1 MGRRQDLHEILVRL
15 FDGIVN
21 PNTGRY
27 VEPCVKYQPGA
38 STTLTYPAIVY
49 KLDDMP
55 AIYANN
61 KPYHW
66 DHRYEIQ
73 IIDRDPESPLRERAV
88 QLPMCRFERPFVSD
102 NLYHFVFE
110 IYY

>member
-15 FDGIVN
+15 FDGTIAN
-21 PNTGRY
+21 
-27 VEPCVKYQPGA
+27 PCVKYQPGP
-38 STTLTYPAIVY
+38 SVTLTYPAIVY
-49 KLDDMP
+49 KLDDIP
-55 AIYANN
+55 SIFANN

-66 DHRYEIQ
+66 DHRYQ
-73 IIDRDPESPLRERAV
+73 VTVIDRDPESKLREKMVA
-88 QLPMCRFERPFVSD
+88 LPLCRFTQAFVSN

>member
-1 MGRRQDLHEILVRL
+1 MGRRQDLHEILVSQYRSL
-15 FDGIVN
+15 EYPVK
-21 PNTGRY
+21 
-27 VEPCVKYQPGA
+27 PCVKYQPGPDVV
-38 STTLTYPAIVY
+38 LTYPAIVY

-55 AIYANN
+55 TIYADN

-66 DHRYEIQ
+66 DHRYEVML
-73 IIDRDPESPLRERAV
+73 IDRDPESELRELLI
-88 QLPMCRFERPFVSD
+88 QLPMCKFSRPFVAD